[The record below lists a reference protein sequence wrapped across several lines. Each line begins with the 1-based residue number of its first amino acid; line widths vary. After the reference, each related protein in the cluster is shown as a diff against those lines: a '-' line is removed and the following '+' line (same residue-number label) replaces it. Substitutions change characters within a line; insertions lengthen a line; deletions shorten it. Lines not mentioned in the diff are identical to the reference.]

1 MTPMRDDLLL
11 TTAADLDAQRR
22 ERREALEAARDRF
35 PDETALARGLAS
47 VLRNEDGRHGFAAL
61 TGRERNPYESTFP
74 SEVVACRLDD
84 GSELRLLCKYGVSFG
99 RPSHSSRG
107 STAFESVVYRKV
119 LQPLEASSP
128 AYYGDYTDPT
138 SGETCL
144 VIEYVDGL
152 RLSKAPQD
160 AVLEAARW
168 IGRLHAAADGL
179 ASNVSADLH
188 VYGAQYYLGW
198 AERTAI
204 YTRQVRPDLEWVPA
218 VCERFSDLVPDLL
231 AASQTVIHGE
241 YYPKNILVRGQRI
254 CPVDWQSAAIAAGE
268 VDLASLTEGHWPED
282 LVPRCESAY
291 AGARWPGGPPASF
304 ERSLAA
310 ARLYWPLRWLGERPE
325 RTAGKRRG
333 YFDVLLAAAQR
344 LGLASGGAQW
354 LR

>member
-1 MTPMRDDLLL
+1 MMYLN
-11 TTAADLDAQRR
+11 AQRQQL
-22 ERREALEAARDRF
+22 ERAPLEQRYNFLLGLYKQDFNAAYQDSEEF
-35 PDETALARGLAS
+35 RGL
-47 VLRNEDGRHGFAAL
+47 VQKLQGFTAPRVPQV
-61 TGRERNPYESTFP
+61 TVPG
-74 SEVVACRLDD
+74 VAPAP
-84 GSELRLLCKYGVSFG
+84 GQGVAG
-99 RPSHSSRG
+99 
-107 STAFESVVYRKV
+107 TAFEQIGEGFQLPGAKTTGFRT
-119 LQPLEASSP
+119 LGEMA
-128 AYYGDYTDPT
+128 T
-138 SGETCL
+138 SL
-144 VIEYVDGL
+144 GL
-152 RLSKAPQD
+152 KLKP
-160 AVLEAARW
+160 
-168 IGRLHAAADGL
+168 
-179 ASNVSADLH
+179 NVSADLH
-188 VYGAQYYLGW
+188 TYGAQYYLGW